1 MMIVNLLNELYY
13 IFPVDWY
20 YGLISEYTN
29 IQKYNLLNS
38 YQIFTIENLNI
49 FLNRKFSI
57 NEYMKQHEQI
67 NKIMPENLYNLK
79 IIHIKRINDMSYF
92 LNFKIPN
99 IESKLL
105 SYNMDDVIIDLYTYP
120 IKTFLSK
127 EINYENTFLKN
138 IENKMSSYG
147 LNPNVP
153 PFIMN
158 LT

>member
-1 MMIVNLLNELYY
+1 
-13 IFPVDWY
+13 
-20 YGLISEYTN
+20 
-29 IQKYNLLNS
+29 
-38 YQIFTIENLNI
+38 
-49 FLNRKFSI
+49 
-57 NEYMKQHEQI
+57 
-67 NKIMPENLYNLK
+67 
-79 IIHIKRINDMSYF
+79 
-92 LNFKIPN
+92 
-99 IESKLL
+99 
-105 SYNMDDVIIDLYTYP
+105 YTYP